1 MSVYCSLLCTF
12 LKVLSYGPWS
22 GLWARS
28 HCKANEQWHCW
39 HTLPMWFCRTHGCEW
54 CVHIVLL
61 WFAKVR
67 VIFVTENPC
76 KHTAHSAVNLAR
88 APCKVFQVSV
98 QCDIVLFTHFYLD
111 YLFVLCSYSLSL
123 PHLASLSLLPMQAT
137 SSDCPD
143 GAVSVHKQVMD
154 EECLDFEDST
164 FQLVTSSLRLE
175 WCCIT
180 WFKCSICIS
189 NCV

>member
-1 MSVYCSLLCTF
+1 M
-12 LKVLSYGPWS
+12 
-22 GLWARS
+22 
-28 HCKANEQWHCW
+28 
-39 HTLPMWFCRTHGCEW
+39 HT
-54 CVHIVLL
+54 VLL
-61 WFAKVR
+61 WFVQAKV
-67 VIFVTENPC
+67 IFATENPC
-76 KHTAHSAVNLAR
+76 NHTAHFVFAVNLAR

-98 QCDIVLFTHFYLD
+98 QSHIVLFTHFHLG
-111 YLFVLCSYSLSL
+111 YLFVLRSYSLSL

-180 WFKCSICIS
+180 
-189 NCV
+189 